1 MIKWSFL
8 FLLLKEVKE
17 NMTKKLRILLIPSMV
32 AGFALSTTACSM
44 DGPKYQ
50 PGTPVK
56 IGLICLHN
64 TSSTY
69 DKNFI
74 DSMNVAVANLGER
87 VDGDAIIVTDVDES
101 KDAYDA
107 AKDLVKQG
115 CNVIFADS
123 FGHEP
128 FMLEAAQE
136 YKSVQFCHATGTTA
150 KVKDVANFHNA
161 FASIY
166 EGRYLAGYAA
176 GLKLAAMVA
185 GGELQDKNY
194 DNAGNIKLGYVGA
207 FPYAEVI
214 SGYTSWFLGVREV
227 VPNVVMNVTF
237 TSSWYDFNAEKDG
250 AKTLIDWG
258 AAIVSQ
264 HADSMGAPGEC
275 EDRGV
280 PNVTYN
286 ISTAEPCP
294 NTYLAYSKINWAPYY
309 EAVVNAM
316 YEDEPIEGEVNHN
329 YTGTIATGSVQYDVA
344 DPVAKAACELIK
356 QELEDG
362 SRKVFDCSKFT
373 VNGQHLTE
381 YLADVDDFGDFQPET
396 NAIKTDSA
404 TGITYF
410 DESALRSAP
419 YFNVDIDGITKL
431 NA

>member
-1 MIKWSFL
+1 
-8 FLLLKEVKE
+8 
-17 NMTKKLRILLIPSMV
+17 MTKKLRMLLIP
-32 AGFALSTTACSM
+32 ALMSGLALGTTGCKA
-44 DGPKYQ
+44 DLGPKYEA
-50 PGTPVK
+50 GNPVK
-56 IGLICLHN
+56 IGLICLHDN
-64 TSSTY
+64 SSTY

-74 DSMNVAVANLGER
+74 DSMAAAVANLGDR
-87 VDGDAIIVTDVDES
+87 VAGDAIIKTGVDES

-128 FMLEAAQE
+128 FILEAAQQ
-136 YKSVQFCHATGTTA
+136 YKNVQFCHATGTSA

-176 GLKLAAMVA
+176 GLKLQAMVA
-185 GGELQDKNY
+185 GGQITAANMD
-194 DNAGNIKLGYVGA
+194 GTNIKLGYVGA

-237 TSSWYDFNAEKDG
+237 TSSGYDFNAEKDG

-275 EDRGV
+275 ETRGV

-286 ISTAEPCP
+286 VSTAEDCP

-309 EAVVNAM
+309 EEVVNAM
-316 YEDEPIEGEVNHN
+316 FEGRAIAEVNHN
-329 YTGTIATGSVQYDVA
+329 YTGTLATGSVVYDVK
-344 DPVAKAACELIK
+344 DPVAKAACESIK
-356 QELEDG
+356 AELENG
-362 SRKVFDCSKFT
+362 TRKVFDCAKFT

-381 YLADVDDFGDFQPET
+381 YLADVDDYGDFVPET
-396 NAIKTDSA
+396 NAIKTEG
-404 TGITYF
+404 GITFF

>member
-1 MIKWSFL
+1 
-8 FLLLKEVKE
+8 
-17 NMTKKLRILLIPSMV
+17 MTKNLRMLLIP
-32 AGFALSTTACSM
+32 ALMSGLALGVTGCSQ
-44 DGPKYQ
+44 DLGPKYE
-50 PGTPVK
+50 PGNPVK
-56 IGLICLHN
+56 IGLICLHDS
-64 TSSTY
+64 SSTY

-74 DSMNVAVANLGER
+74 DSMTAAVANLGER
-87 VDGDAIIVTDVDES
+87 VDGEAIIKTGVDES

-128 FMLEAAQE
+128 FILEAAEQF
-136 YKSVQFCHATGTTA
+136 KNVQFCHATGTTA

-176 GLKLAAMVA
+176 GLKLQAMVA
-185 GGELQDKNY
+185 GGTLQANNFD
-194 DNAGNIKLGYVGA
+194 ASGNIKLGYVGA
-207 FPYAEVI
+207 FPYAEVV

-237 TSSWYDFNAEKDG
+237 TSSWYDFNAEKAG

-286 ISTAEPCP
+286 ISTAEQCP

-316 YEDEPIEGEVNHN
+316 YTDEPIEGEVNHN
-329 YTGTIATGSVQYDVA
+329 YTGSIATGSVQYDVA
-344 DPVAKAACELIK
+344 DPVAKTACELIK
-356 QELEDG
+356 EELEDG
-362 SRKVFDCSKFT
+362 SRKVFDCAKFT

-381 YLADVDDFGDFQPET
+381 YLADVDDYGDFVAET
-396 NAIKTDSA
+396 NAIKTEN
-404 TGITYF
+404 GITFF

>member
-1 MIKWSFL
+1 
-8 FLLLKEVKE
+8 
-17 NMTKKLRILLIPSMV
+17 MTKKLRMLLIPALIS
-32 AGFALSTTACSM
+32 GFALGTTACSQ
-44 DGPKYQ
+44 DLGLKYEA
-50 PGTPVK
+50 GNPVK
-56 IGLICLHN
+56 IGLICLHDN
-64 TSSTY
+64 SSTY

-74 DSMNVAVANLGER
+74 DSMTAAVEHLGER
-87 VDGDAIIVTDVDES
+87 AAGEAIIKTGVDES

-128 FMLEAAQE
+128 FILEAAQQF
-136 YKSVQFCHATGTTA
+136 KNVQFCHATGTSA

-176 GLKLAAMVA
+176 GLKLQAMVA
-185 GGELQDKNY
+185 
-194 DNAGNIKLGYVGA
+194 AGQVTSANMDGTNIKLGYVGA
-207 FPYAEVI
+207 FPYAEVV

-237 TSSWYDFNAEKDG
+237 TNSWYDFNAEKDG
-250 AKTLIDWG
+250 AKSLIDWG

-264 HADSMGAPGEC
+264 HADSMGAPGQC
-275 EDRGV
+275 ETSGV

-286 ISTAEPCP
+286 VPTGEQCP

-309 EAVVNAM
+309 EEVVNAM
-316 YEDEPIEGEVNHN
+316 YEGRAIAETNHN
-329 YTGTIATGSVQYDVA
+329 YTGTLATGSVVYDVK
-344 DPVAKAACELIK
+344 DPVAKAACEVIK
-356 QELEDG
+356 GELEDG
-362 SRKVFDCSKFT
+362 TRKVFDCSKFT
-373 VNGQHLTE
+373 VKGEHLTS
-381 YLADVDDFGDFQPET
+381 YLADVDDFGDFVPET
-396 NAIKTDSA
+396 NVIKTEG
-404 TGITYF
+404 GITFF

-419 YFNVDIDGITKL
+419 YFDVEIDGITKL

>member
-1 MIKWSFL
+1 
-8 FLLLKEVKE
+8 
-17 NMTKKLRILLIPSMV
+17 MTKKLRMLLIP
-32 AGFALSTTACSM
+32 ALMSGLALGTTGCKA
-44 DGPKYQ
+44 DLGPKYEA
-50 PGTPVK
+50 GNPVK
-56 IGLICLHN
+56 IGLICLHDN
-64 TSSTY
+64 SSTY

-74 DSMNVAVANLGER
+74 DSMAVAVANLGDR
-87 VDGDAIIVTDVDES
+87 VAGDAIIKTGVDES
-101 KDAYDA
+101 KDAFDA

-128 FMLEAAQE
+128 FILEAAQQ
-136 YKSVQFCHATGTTA
+136 YKNVQFCHATGTTA

-176 GLKLAAMVA
+176 GLKLQAMVA
-185 GGELQDKNY
+185 GGQVTTANMDG
-194 DNAGNIKLGYVGA
+194 ANIKLGYVGA

-214 SGYTSWFLGVREV
+214 SGYTSWYLGVKAV

-264 HADSMGAPGEC
+264 HADSMGAPGQC
-275 EDRGV
+275 ETSGV

-286 ISTAEPCP
+286 VSTEEQCP

-309 EAVVNAM
+309 EEVVNAM
-316 YEDEPIEGEVNHN
+316 YEGRAIAEVNHN
-329 YTGTIATGSVQYDVA
+329 YTGTLATGSVVYDVK
-344 DPVAKAACELIK
+344 DPVAKAACELVK
-356 QELEDG
+356 AELENG
-362 SRKVFDCSKFT
+362 TRKVFDCSKFT
-373 VNGQHLTE
+373 VKGEHLTE
-381 YLADVDDFGDFQPET
+381 YLADVDDYGDFAPET
-396 NAIKTDSA
+396 NVIKTEG
-404 TGITYF
+404 GITFF

-419 YFNVDIDGITKL
+419 YFNVEIDGITKL

>member
-1 MIKWSFL
+1 
-8 FLLLKEVKE
+8 
-17 NMTKKLRILLIPSMV
+17 MTKKLRMLLIP
-32 AGFALSTTACSM
+32 ALMSGLALGTTGCKA
-44 DGPKYQ
+44 DLGPKYEA
-50 PGTPVK
+50 GNPVK
-56 IGLICLHN
+56 IGLICLHDN
-64 TSSTY
+64 SSTY

-74 DSMNVAVANLGER
+74 DSMAAAVANLGDR
-87 VDGDAIIVTDVDES
+87 VAGDAIIKTGVDES

-128 FMLEAAQE
+128 FILEAAQQ
-136 YKSVQFCHATGTTA
+136 YKNVQFCHATGTTA

-176 GLKLAAMVA
+176 GLKLQAMVA
-185 GGELQDKNY
+185 GGQITAANMDG
-194 DNAGNIKLGYVGA
+194 ANIKLGYVGA

-275 EDRGV
+275 ETRGV

-286 ISTAEPCP
+286 VSTAEDCP

-309 EAVVNAM
+309 EEVVNAM
-316 YEDEPIEGEVNHN
+316 FEGRAIAEVNHN
-329 YTGTIATGSVQYDVA
+329 YTGTLATGSVVYDVK
-344 DPVAKAACELIK
+344 DPVAKAACEVIK
-356 QELEDG
+356 GQLEDG
-362 SRKVFDCSKFT
+362 SRKVFDCAKFT

-381 YLADVDDFGDFQPET
+381 YLADVDDYGDFVPET
-396 NAIKTDSA
+396 NAIKTEG
-404 TGITYF
+404 GITFF

>member
-1 MIKWSFL
+1 
-8 FLLLKEVKE
+8 
-17 NMTKKLRILLIPSMV
+17 MTKKLRMLLIPALMS
-32 AGFALSTTACSM
+32 GLALSATGCSQ
-44 DGPKYQ
+44 DLGPKYEV
-50 PGTPVK
+50 GTPVK
-56 IGLICLHN
+56 IGLICLHDS
-64 TSSTY
+64 SSTY

-74 DSMNVAVANLGER
+74 DSMTAAVENLGER
-87 VDGDAIIVTDVDES
+87 AAGDAVIKTGVDES

-128 FMLEAAQE
+128 FILEAAEQ
-136 YKSVQFCHATGTTA
+136 YKNVQFCHATGTTA
-150 KVKDVANFHNA
+150 KVKNVDNFHNA

-176 GLKLAAMVA
+176 GLKLQAMVA
-185 GGELQDKNY
+185 AGQLQDKNY
-194 DNAGNIKLGYVGA
+194 DSNHNIKLGYVGA

-227 VPNVVMNVTF
+227 VSNVVMNVTF

-275 EDRGV
+275 ETNGV

-286 ISTAEPCP
+286 VSTEEQCP

-309 EAVVNAM
+309 EEVVNAM
-316 YEDEPIEGEVNHN
+316 YEGRAIAEVNHN
-329 YTGTIATGSVQYDVA
+329 YTGTLATGSVVYDVK
-344 DPVAKAACELIK
+344 DPAAKVLCEGIK
-356 QELEDG
+356 AELENG

-373 VNGQHLTE
+373 VNGQHLTQ
-381 YLADVDDFGDFQPET
+381 YLADVDDYGDFEPET
-396 NAIKTDSA
+396 NVIKTEN
-404 TGITYF
+404 GITFF

>member
-1 MIKWSFL
+1 
-8 FLLLKEVKE
+8 
-17 NMTKKLRILLIPSMV
+17 MTKKLRMLLIP
-32 AGFALSTTACSM
+32 ALMSGLVLGATGCKA
-44 DGPKYQ
+44 DLGPKYEA
-50 PGTPVK
+50 GNPVK
-56 IGLICLHN
+56 IGLICLHDN
-64 TSSTY
+64 SSTY

-74 DSMNVAVANLGER
+74 DSMAAAVANLGDR
-87 VDGDAIIVTDVDES
+87 VAGDAIIKTGVDES
-101 KDAYDA
+101 KDAFDA

-128 FMLEAAQE
+128 FILEAAQQ
-136 YKSVQFCHATGTTA
+136 YKNVQFCHATGTTA

-176 GLKLAAMVA
+176 GLKLQAMVA
-185 GGELQDKNY
+185 GGQITAKNM
-194 DNAGNIKLGYVGA
+194 DGANIKLGYVGA
-207 FPYAEVI
+207 FPYAEVV

-275 EDRGV
+275 ETNGV

-286 ISTAEPCP
+286 VSTAEDCP

-309 EAVVNAM
+309 EEVVNAM
-316 YEDEPIEGEVNHN
+316 YEGRAIAEVNHN
-329 YTGTIATGSVQYDVA
+329 YTGTLATGSVVYDVK
-344 DPVAKAACELIK
+344 DPAAKALCENVK
-356 QELEDG
+356 AELENG
-362 SRKVFDCSKFT
+362 TRKVFDCSKFT
-373 VNGQHLTE
+373 VKGAQLTE
-381 YLADVDDFGDFQPET
+381 YLADVDDYGDFVPET
-396 NAIKTDSA
+396 NVIKTEG
-404 TGITYF
+404 GITFF